1 MSPKPYQVTGHSS
14 VQNLRTASHRQK
26 ESSNSAAPPI
36 PRSPPTP
43 PPSRSWSSTPND
55 TQPAPA
61 HGSKARGRPSPAP
74 FHDGNSP
81 KSRTMGLHHVSTQCP
96 THIEALKCV
105 ELQFQR
111 TIKESTSRFA
121 VAGLGTLSRHPAVPR
136 SHGTGEHLSVCG
148 CGLMLPG
155 GLSPPV

>member
-14 VQNLRTASHRQK
+14 VQNLRTASHGQK
-26 ESSNSAAPPI
+26 ESSNSAAPPTT
-36 PRSPPTP
+36 RSPPTP
-43 PPSRSWSSTPND
+43 PPSRPWSSTPND

-61 HGSKARGRPSPAP
+61 HGARLGGDPALHLFMMGTPPSQELRGFITSQP
-74 FHDGNSP
+74 GV
-81 KSRTMGLHHVSTQCP
+81 LHV
-96 THIEALKCV
+96 EALKCV

-136 SHGTGEHLSVCG
+136 AHGTGEHLSVCG
-148 CGLMLPG
+148 CGLMLSG
-155 GLSPPV
+155 GLTPPV